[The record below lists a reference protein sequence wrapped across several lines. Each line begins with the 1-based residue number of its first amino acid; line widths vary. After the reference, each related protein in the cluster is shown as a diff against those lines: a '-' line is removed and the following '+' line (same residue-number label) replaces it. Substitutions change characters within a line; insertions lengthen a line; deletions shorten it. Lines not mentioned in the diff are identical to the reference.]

1 MFISLVLCSLLFE
14 ARAGHC
20 ASCPDEETEMKKDM
34 QKKRSSTTLAQFLA
48 DFIVGCRY
56 EDIPVDAIQKVKHF
70 VIDVLGCMVGASH
83 EPQAEIIKAVLGE
96 EGGNPQSSVF
106 RGGFK
111 TSVMNAALINGAQ
124 GHMFDFDDDHR
135 EGTLHPSVAVFP
147 AVFALGEKLGVNG
160 KELIRAFILG
170 LEVMVRLGESFL
182 GKSYYQGFHPTG
194 TCGVFGAAA
203 GCTLLMGL
211 DPIQTKYALGLAGS
225 FAAGSIE
232 CTGEGAWAKPLQA
245 GHPAMGG
252 VLAASLAAKNYRGPG
267 TILDGVDGGL
277 IRAFSFQDQYDYDRI
292 TDNIGEKW
300 EMMDTSIKVH
310 ACCRFSAPAADCA
323 LDLYRQGVRANKIKD
338 ILAKAGDFTIKT
350 LCHPPER
357 KLRPQTH
364 VDAQFSLP
372 YAIAVA
378 ICRNRI
384 GIDEFKTEV
393 LDNPEVLS
401 LIDKVRWEVDPE
413 AEAMYPKAYPATV
426 IATLNDGR
434 VFESHVDYPKGD
446 PENPTN
452 LKEIIEKFHSLTEKY
467 MEEEKRSRII
477 AEVERLEDMD
487 NITGLADLL
496 R

>member
-1 MFISLVLCSLLFE
+1 MSI
-14 ARAGHC
+14 
-20 ASCPDEETEMKKDM
+20 EETERKQDMEKK
-34 QKKRSSTTLAQFLA
+34 QSSTLAQFLA
-48 DFIVGCRY
+48 DFLVACKY
-56 EDIPVDAIQKVKHF
+56 EDIPEDTVQKVKHYI
-70 VIDVLGCMVGASH
+70 IDVTGCMVGASR
-83 EPQAEIIKAVLGE
+83 EKQAEIIKAVLTE
-96 EGGNPQSSVF
+96 EGGNAHSSVLA
-106 RGGFK
+106 GGYK

-135 EGTLHPSVAVFP
+135 EGTMHPSVAVFP
-147 AVFALGEKLGVNG
+147 AVFALGEKLRVSG

-170 LEVMVRLGESFL
+170 LEVMIRLGESFL

-203 GCTLLMGL
+203 GCALLLGL
-211 DPIQTKYALGLAGS
+211 DNIQTKYALGLAGS

-252 VLAASLAAKNYRGPG
+252 VLAASLAAKNYVGPG
-267 TILDGVDGGL
+267 TILDGADGGL
-277 IRAFSFQDQYDYDRI
+277 IRAFSFKDQYDYSRI
-292 TDNIGEKW
+292 TDNIGKKW
-300 EMMDTSIKVH
+300 EMTDTSIKVH
-310 ACCRFSAPAADCA
+310 ACCRFSAPVADCA
-323 LDLYRQGVRANKIKD
+323 LDLYRQGVRAEEVKD

-372 YAIAVA
+372 YAISVA
-378 ICRNRI
+378 ICKNRT
-384 GIDEFKTEV
+384 GIDEFRSEV
-393 LDNPEVLS
+393 LDDPKVLA
-401 LIDKVRWEVDPE
+401 LMKKIHWEVDPE

-434 VFESHVDYPKGD
+434 IFESHVDYPKGD
-446 PENPTN
+446 PENPAT
-452 LKEIIEKFHSLTEKY
+452 LGEIKDKFHLLTEKY
-467 MEEEKRSRII
+467 MEEEKRNQII
-477 AEVERLEDMD
+477 AKIEKLEDVD
-487 NITGLADLL
+487 NIAVLGDLL